1 MLVRHGLR
9 LLVAGL
15 LLTGL
20 TIGCEDNNQSF
31 IILGNVVGVPQQAGP
46 CTYAVDSTLVLRA
59 GGTVDVSVRNNYIA
73 SLAVENQLILRRDE
87 LNARAE
93 TSYGVFRD
101 AEVRMTDGAGNA
113 VTSFTT
119 PVTQND
125 VPPGARR
132 GIVFT
137 PMVDPNLMNKL
148 ATELKFG
155 EARDYISYVK
165 LNGRTSGN
173 KTIAT
178 DEFQYLIRVC
188 RGCLVS
194 FPAASRDPS
203 IAKPNCKSTEAPEGD
218 PPCSFGIDDRL
229 DCRYCQGSAACDPCT
244 TSSDPACKNP

>member
-148 ATELKFG
+148 ATELKHMEGIEMIEITKRDVARLAKHHGIDYKTAEKRFLPMQMG
-155 EARDYISYVK
+155 DVPATYADVEDLARDVGFSPATPIEVGVERFVK
-165 LNGRTSGN
+165 W
-173 KTIAT
+173 
-178 DEFQYLIRVC
+178 Y
-188 RGCLVS
+188 RGHYGV
-194 FPAASRDPS
+194 
-203 IAKPNCKSTEAPEGD
+203 
-218 PPCSFGIDDRL
+218 
-229 DCRYCQGSAACDPCT
+229 
-244 TSSDPACKNP
+244 